1 MNRKFK
7 SAILQIH
14 LWLGLATGLVVFI
27 ISITGCMYVF
37 EKEIRAYVQKDYNAV
52 PLEKKAFVGLDSIA
66 VSFAKTAPKETIT
79 TIRVTNAQPNATVVI
94 TSSKKHVY
102 YFNPYTAQLVKKV
115 GRDWLVTIRNT
126 HTSLL
131 LGGPG
136 KFIMRWSVAIFFVM
150 LLTGLVLW
158 FPNQMRLLKQS
169 LTIKW
174 SASAKRINY
183 DLHNVLGFYA
193 SGILLV
199 ICLSGLYMAFD
210 EVKDAASF
218 LTGTQ
223 LSGVKEK
230 GPKKLGEGKKGEG
243 KKGEGKKGE
252 GKKGKKAG
260 HKKDEGD
267 GDQGEGNQEEGN
279 DKVVNYNEIYTA
291 ALAKYPGAIA
301 SQLTNRKGGVLRLRL
316 FYPSQWVN
324 NQSTLVYKMT
334 TGKLSTATLYTN
346 FTTADIIESTDLDV
360 HTGSFFG
367 LFGKIVACIVS
378 LISASLPVT
387 GFIIWLK
394 KRKKSKKGNKK
405 TAVPAMKKQA
415 DHKAR
420 AVIG

>member
-1 MNRKFK
+1 MNKEFK

-27 ISITGCMYVF
+27 VSITGCMYVF
-37 EKEIRAYVQKDYNAV
+37 EKEIREFVQKDYNSV

-66 VSFAKTAPKETIT
+66 VSFAKSAPKETIT
-79 TIRVTNAQPNATVVI
+79 TIRVTNVQPNATVAI

-115 GRDWLVTIRNT
+115 GRDWLVTIRNM

-131 LGGPG
+131 LDEPG

-150 LLTGLVLW
+150 LITGLILW

-174 SASAKRINY
+174 SASTKRINY

-210 EVKDAASF
+210 EVKDVTSF

-223 LSGVKEK
+223 LSAAKVK
-230 GPKKLGEGKKGEG
+230 GQKKKEEGKQ
-243 KKGEGKKGE
+243 GE
-252 GKKGKKAG
+252 GKKGKKGG
-260 HKKDEGD
+260 HKKGD
-267 GDQGEGNQEEGN
+267 AGVDQEVGN
-279 DKVVNYNEIYTA
+279 DKVIHYNEIYTA
-291 ALAKYPGAIA
+291 ALVKYPGAIS

-316 FYPSQWVN
+316 FYPSQWIN
-324 NQSTLVYKMT
+324 NQSTLVYKIAT
-334 TGKLSTATLYTN
+334 RKLSNSTLYTD
-346 FTTADIIESTDLDV
+346 FTTADIIDSTDLDV

-367 LFGKIVACIVS
+367 LFGKIIACIVS

-394 KRKKSKKGNKK
+394 KRKKGKKRDKK
-405 TAVPAMKKQA
+405 KLVFFKRRTT
-415 DHKAR
+415 DR
-420 AVIG
+420 TSIGVTG